1 MVSIAPKS
9 KSRQFLLMTLKLTD
23 LRFLSLIPLIPGIVK
38 ELLIFQL
45 LEILC
50 KQLST
55 LELILF
61 LLLVFIEM
69 SFNFHPDVYMQ
80 PYPYGVEVF

>member
-9 KSRQFLLMTLKLTD
+9 KPRQFLRMTLKLTG
-23 LRFLSLIPLIPGIVK
+23 LRFLELKVPLIPGIVK

-45 LEILC
+45 LEVLS

-55 LELILF
+55 L
-61 LLLVFIEM
+61 
-69 SFNFHPDVYMQ
+69 
-80 PYPYGVEVF
+80 